1 MIVLVHRDKEETIW
15 YNNENYMSD
24 KSLPSHIAIIPDG
37 NRRWAKERG
46 LPTLEG
52 HKKGAEAFVN
62 LAKASRK
69 KGIHTLTGWAF
80 STENWERDITEVR
93 YLMELFKALI
103 EPNEKLAHEDKV
115 RIRMFGRR
123 DRVPKD
129 LLKEIERVEESTKNY
144 DHYDLNIC
152 LDYGGQN
159 EIIRAVNKALK
170 EGKKEISEKEFEQY
184 LDTYGQRYPN
194 PDLLIR
200 TSGEQRT
207 SGLLPYQLV
216 YAELY
221 FESEPMPEFNEEKL
235 DKALETFANRERRFG
250 GNSVKK

>member
-1 MIVLVHRDKEETIW
+1 MTDKKIP
-15 YNNENYMSD
+15 N
-24 KSLPSHIAIIPDG
+24 HIAIIPDG

-52 HKKGAEAFVN
+52 HKKGAEAFVE

-93 YLMELFKALI
+93 YLMDLFKALI
-103 EPNEKLAHEDKV
+103 IPNEKLAHEDNV
-115 RIRMFGRR
+115 RIRMLGRR
-123 DRVPKD
+123 DRLPAD
-129 LLKEIERVEESTKNY
+129 LLKEIQRVEYDTKDY
-144 DHYDLNIC
+144 TTYDLNIC

-159 EIIRAVNKALK
+159 EIIRAMNKLLE
-170 EGKKEISEKEFEQY
+170 EGKKTITEKEFEQY
-184 LDTYGQRYPN
+184 LDTSGQTYPN

-207 SGLLPYQLV
+207 SGLMPYQMV

-221 FESEPMPEFNEEKL
+221 FEPEPMPEFNEEKL
-235 DKALETFANRERRFG
+235 DKALEAYANRDRRFG
-250 GNSVKK
+250 GNTAKK

>member
-1 MIVLVHRDKEETIW
+1 
-15 YNNENYMSD
+15 MSD
-24 KSLPSHIAIIPDG
+24 KKIPNHLAIIPDG

-52 HKKGAEAFVN
+52 HKKGAEAFVE

-93 YLMELFKALI
+93 YLMDLFKALI
-103 EPNEKLAHEDKV
+103 IPNEKLAHEDKV
-115 RIRMFGRR
+115 CIRMFGRR
-123 DRVPKD
+123 DRLPSD
-129 LLKEIERVEESTKNY
+129 LLKEIERVEQDTKDYTN
-144 DHYDLNIC
+144 YDLNIC

-159 EIIRAVNKALK
+159 EIIRTVNKLLG
-170 EGKKEISEKEFEQY
+170 EGKKSITEKEFEQY
-184 LDTYGQRYPN
+184 LDSAGQTYPN

-207 SGLLPYQLV
+207 SGLMPYQMV

-221 FESEPMPEFNEEKL
+221 FEPEPMPEFNEEKL
-235 DKALETFANRERRFG
+235 DKALESYANRDRRFG
-250 GNSVKK
+250 GNSAKK